1 MLAVVFFIIALLY
14 ATIGF
19 GGGSSY
25 LATLAYFDVPFEFIP
40 KIGLICNL
48 LVVSGGIWHYFKKGH
63 INKALI
69 TPFVISSVPAAFL
82 GGLYPIK
89 EKTFLSLLAAL
100 LLLSGLRLL
109 VNTAPPNGDTQLPN
123 YKLAIIIGALLG
135 LVSGLVGLGGGIFL
149 SPLMLNLNWG
159 KAKEV
164 AATAS
169 VFILV
174 NSLAGL
180 AGQMFKGNPSGV
192 LDFWPLYL
200 SVIVGGQIGS
210 RLGTSSIATDHF
222 LKKATGLLV
231 LFIAVNLFLKKVF

>member
-1 MLAVVFFIIALLY
+1 MLTLIFFIVALLY

-25 LATLAYFDVPFEFIP
+25 LATLAYFDVPFDLLP

-48 LVVSGGIWHYFKKGH
+48 LVVSGGSWHYFKKGH

-89 EKTFLSLLAAL
+89 EKTFLALLATL
-100 LLLSGLRLL
+100 LLLSGVRLL
-109 VNTAPPNGDTQLPN
+109 VNTAPRDGDAQLPN
-123 YKLAIIIGALLG
+123 YKLALIIGTLLG

-169 VFILV
+169 VFILF

-180 AGQMFKGNPSGV
+180 AGQMFKANPSGV
-192 LDFWPLYL
+192 LEFWPLYL

-210 RLGTSSIATDHF
+210 RLGTSSIATDRF

-231 LFIAVNLFLKKVF
+231 LFIAVNLFWKKVF